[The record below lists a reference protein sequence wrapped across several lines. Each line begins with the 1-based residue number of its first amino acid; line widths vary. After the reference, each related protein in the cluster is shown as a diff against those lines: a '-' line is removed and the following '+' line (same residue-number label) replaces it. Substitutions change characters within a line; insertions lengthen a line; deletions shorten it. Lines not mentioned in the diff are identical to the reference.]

1 MSEEEFDSEL
11 FGNKTVD
18 ASQSL
23 QQQLSTYQQQLANLP
38 ETAAA
43 MERAVVQLDI
53 AETHLALEENESA
66 WNIARDALNV
76 FLENEKWQEAVE
88 SYNVLFQAEQPASL
102 SALAQGVWLAVT
114 FPISAN
120 TTVAMLQHIVDETPN
135 DSDGAALAAM
145 MAHYIADIRSSEEEH
160 QSLTFLT
167 QNILGKVAKRHS
179 NVNTQAELD
188 AWIQK
193 LELNKPEIFIPRLGA
208 ILDIMAEDNWWYD
221 RDTLREKIPNE

>member
-38 ETAAA
+38 ESATA
-43 MERAVVQLDI
+43 MERTVVQLDI
-53 AETHLALEENESA
+53 AETHLALEEKESA
-66 WNIARDALNV
+66 WNIAREALNV

-120 TTVAMLQHIVDETPN
+120 TTVAMLQHIVDETPY

-145 MAHYIADIRSSEEEH
+145 MAHYIADIRSNEGEH
-160 QSLTFLT
+160 HSLTFLT

-179 NVNTQAELD
+179 NVNTQGELD